1 MLAADAAGPASGP
14 PATGSGDGAAWALQ
28 RMRAEV
34 TSKGGT
40 TEAAMK
46 AFDAGGFQA
55 LVLAAMRAATDRGRE
70 LAAQFGSSS

>member
-1 MLAADAAGPASGP
+1 
-14 PATGSGDGAAWALQ
+14 
-28 RMRAEV
+28 MRAEV